1 MTDLLV
7 ISLITSF
14 CCREL
19 PTQTVLLSAVTNPHA
34 GKLSQ
39 NQILSGMNFHPKH
52 GVHSCI
58 KLCSPFARGETKVDT
73 EDEILT
79 AETMLYHI

>member
-1 MTDLLV
+1 MTVLLV
-7 ISLITSF
+7 ISLITNF

-19 PTQTVLLSAVTNPHA
+19 TTQPVLLSAVTNPHA
-34 GKLSQ
+34 GILSQ
-39 NQILSGMNFHPKH
+39 NQILSDMNFPPKH
-52 GVHSCI
+52 KFIPASRYAAP
-58 KLCSPFARGETKVDT
+58 LPRGETKVDT